1 MVKSNFTTPED
12 MKFGEAQI
20 IAIVVYSLMF
30 IVGLILN
37 SISLLKLLKDRF
49 VRKKK
54 NRLSLL
60 FIHLSVA
67 DLMVNFPT

>member
-12 MKFGEAQI
+12 MKFGETQI

-67 DLMVNFPT
+67 DLMVNFPN

>member
-1 MVKSNFTTPED
+1 MVKSNFTLPED

-20 IAIVVYSLMF
+20 IAIFAYSLMF

-37 SISLLKLLKDRF
+37 TFSLLKLLKERF
-49 VRKKK
+49 VKRKR

-60 FIHLSVA
+60 FIHLSAA
-67 DLMVNFPT
+67 DLMVNFHN